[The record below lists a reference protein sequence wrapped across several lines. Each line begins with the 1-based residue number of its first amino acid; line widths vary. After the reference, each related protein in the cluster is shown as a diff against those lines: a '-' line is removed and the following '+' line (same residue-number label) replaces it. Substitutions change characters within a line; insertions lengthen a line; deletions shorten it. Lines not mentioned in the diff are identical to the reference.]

1 MNVVVDANVAIKWYL
16 DEVHTAEAEQL
27 VNGQFDIHA
36 PELLLPEFGNVL
48 WKKCR
53 NDELDEKVAES
64 ILGSFLTRSIIL
76 HPHSTLLKAAYLGS
90 KETGQ
95 AVYDWTYLALAISL
109 ECPLVTADRKFFIG
123 LRKTRFK
130 DRAVW
135 VENIPNLL

>member
-1 MNVVVDANVAIKWYL
+1 MLSLCK
-16 DEVHTAEAEQL
+16 QS
-27 VNGQFDIHA
+27 
-36 PELLLPEFGNVL
+36 
-48 WKKCR
+48 K
-53 NDELDEKVAES
+53 
-64 ILGSFLTRSIIL
+64 
-76 HPHSTLLKAAYLGS
+76 